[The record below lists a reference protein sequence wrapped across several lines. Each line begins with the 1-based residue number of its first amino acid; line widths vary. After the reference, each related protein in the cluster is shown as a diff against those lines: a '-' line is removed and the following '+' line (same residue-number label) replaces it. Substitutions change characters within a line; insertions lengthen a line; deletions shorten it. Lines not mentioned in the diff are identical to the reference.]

1 MEKKWWKES
10 VVYQIYPKSFQDS
23 NNDGIGDIQG
33 IIQRLDYLKNL
44 GVDILWISPMY
55 VSPQVDNG
63 YDIADYYQIDPMFGT
78 MKDFDM
84 LLEEAHSRGLK
95 IVMDLVVN
103 HTSDQHEWFQQSRL
117 STDNKYRDY
126 YIWKKGK
133 NNQEP
138 TNWESIFS
146 GSAWEYDELTDM
158 YYLHLYSSKQP
169 DLNWDNVDMR
179 NDIYKMMKFWLDK
192 GIDGFRMDVIN
203 KISKAEYV
211 DVLPQTSHYM
221 RCSKYTSNGPR
232 IHEFL
237 QEMNKKVISQYDA
250 MTVGEITACSI
261 EQAIQYT
268 SDYTHELNML
278 FQFEHN
284 DVDSGQYG
292 KWTPIPLDLVKLK
305 RIMEK
310 WQIGLMHEG
319 WNSLFW
325 DNHDQPRIVSRFGNT
340 STPQYWKDSAKM
352 LAVTL
357 HMMKGTPYIY
367 QGEELGMTNYPFQDL
382 EDCVDVE
389 VFNNYKMLV
398 LEKKVLTHEQM
409 MKGICYSSRDNARTP
424 MQWDNSIYA
433 GFSKTTPWM
442 NVNPNYHDI
451 NALSQMNNNDSIYSF
466 YQKLIQL
473 RREYDVIVYGD
484 FELLEKEHPHLF
496 IYRRYDDK
504 NEILVISNFTNQEL
518 IYEFNYENYEILLS
532 NDKPVISKTFCIK
545 AYGTYILKR
554 KS

>member
-10 VVYQIYPKSFQDS
+10 VIYQIYPKSFQDS

-352 LAVTL
+352 LAATL

-382 EDCVDVE
+382 KDCVDVE

-424 MQWDNSIYA
+424 MQWDNSMYA
-433 GFSKTTPWM
+433 GFSKKTPWM

-473 RREYDVIVYGD
+473 RHEYDVIVYGD